1 MQDAVVALAVKIGG
15 QTVLEL
21 LDHKV
26 RLLHIASEAFPPQ
39 FLKRFICVRTGPSVT
54 VAFGCGADYP
64 SGAERPRLRNYKCW
78 YCRRANPLGLA
89 CVSRWRST

>member
-26 RLLHIASEAFPPQ
+26 RLLHIASTAFSPTISEV
-39 FLKRFICVRTGPSVT
+39 FHLCATGPSVT

-64 SGAERPRLRNYKCW
+64 SGTERPRLRNYKCW
-78 YCRRANPLGLA
+78 HCRRANPLGLA